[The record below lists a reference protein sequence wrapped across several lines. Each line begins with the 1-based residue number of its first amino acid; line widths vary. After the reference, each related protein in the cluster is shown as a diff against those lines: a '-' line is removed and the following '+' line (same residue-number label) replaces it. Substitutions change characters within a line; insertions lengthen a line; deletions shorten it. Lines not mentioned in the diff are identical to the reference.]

1 MAIKRYEG
9 QPLPIVVSFPVNP
22 LTSYGKTYD
31 DITEI
36 TMNLKKNLATDT
48 DTQYLQK
55 TQTGGGVLLDQNN
68 HRFTMVINIGD
79 YGNLTAGD
87 VYYLT
92 LNIQVTGIADYLE
105 MDILDREVL
114 ITDDANRA

>member
-79 YGNLTAGD
+79 DT
-87 VYYLT
+87 
-92 LNIQVTGIADYLE
+92 IQHNHFGGRQWIS
-105 MDILDREVL
+105 
-114 ITDDANRA
+114 NRNQWIISNGSG